1 MTKGKAFPRIL
12 LSAPYSGSGKT
23 LCTLA
28 LLVLLR
34 EKGFAPVGFKCGPDF
49 IDPLFHERVLNL
61 PSRNLD
67 LFLAKRE
74 GVLSSL
80 GRGAEEGSFGVMEG
94 VMGLFDG
101 MSPSSITNSTYAI
114 GRETDTPVIL
124 ILPARG
130 MSRSALAL
138 LKGFLSEDSEGRIKG
153 VLINRVSLSFGRE
166 LKRMIEEELGLPVV
180 GILPENKEF
189 CLESRHLGLVLP
201 EEIPKLQKI
210 VQKAAEA
217 LKETLDLACLLEI
230 AKGAGAAPVPE
241 KQSRREKRVKVGV
254 AKDEAFCFYYREN
267 LELLEELGA
276 ELFPFS
282 PIHDEKLPEVSRLLF
297 GGGYP
302 ELQAKALAE
311 NKKMREAVR
320 QAALEGMPIL
330 GECGGYLYLLQSL
343 VDLNGRRYPMAG
355 VLPGEAFYT
364 GRLSRFGYVEV
375 EAAEQNPRLPKGD
388 KIRGHEFH
396 YYDVTEKGESCI
408 MKKPGK
414 DRQWKGGQCVNQV
427 FAGFPHLYYP
437 SCRGFAEKFLC

>member
-1 MTKGKAFPRIL
+1 MTKRNAFPRIL
-12 LSAPYSGSGKT
+12 LSAPCSGSGKT

-28 LLVLLR
+28 LLALLR

-49 IDPLFHERVLNL
+49 IDPLFHERVLNM

-67 LFLAKRE
+67 LFLAGRE
-74 GVLSSL
+74 GVRSSL
-80 GRGAEEGSFGVMEG
+80 GKGAEEGSFGVMEG

-101 MSPSSITNSTYAI
+101 MSLSSAKNSSYDI

-138 LKGFLSEDSEGRIKG
+138 LRGFLSEDPEGRIKG
-153 VLINRVSLSFGRE
+153 ILINRVSLPFGKE
-166 LKRMIEEELGLPVV
+166 LKRVIEEELGLPVV
-180 GILPENKEF
+180 GIMPENRELG
-189 CLESRHLGLVLP
+189 LESRHLGLVLP
-201 EEIPKLQKI
+201 EEIPKLQGI
-210 VQKAAEA
+210 IQKAADV
-217 LKETLDLACLLEI
+217 LKETLDLSCLLEI
-230 AKGAGAAPVPE
+230 AEGAGAVSVPE
-241 KQSRREKRVKVGV
+241 KRRRLEKRVRVGV

-276 ELFPFS
+276 ELLPFS
-282 PIHDEKLPEVSRLLF
+282 PMRDEKLPEVSGLLF

-330 GECGGYLYLLQSL
+330 GECGGFLYLQQSL
-343 VDLNGRRYPMAG
+343 TDLKGRRYPMAG

-364 GRLSRFGYVEV
+364 GKLSRFGYVEV
-375 EAAEQNPRLPKGD
+375 EAARENPYLSEGA

-414 DRQWKGGQCVNQV
+414 ERQWKGGQCVNRV
-427 FAGFPHLYYP
+427 FAGFPHLYYS
-437 SCRGFAEKFLC
+437 SCREFAERFLC